1 MRVRDGK
8 LLGKARVRK
17 RRREQVDILHALGER
32 ARVLAVA
39 LAAKRQRA
47 QQLLGARGAGV
58 HPRAHFYTSDLDLGN
73 LDEAATVMAHHV
85 TKKREMQKHAA
96 ELVERNLVML
106 HLDRFQMG
114 VGGIHSWGAKP
125 LKEHLFT
132 PDRSYDF
139 SFVLRPY
146 SPALA
151 DGKPTAVDEMAALA
165 AEEAARGGMCPLPDL

>member
-1 MRVRDGK
+1 MLRPARGGFGGGGGGGRPAERPTPDPSRDGGLRYA
-8 LLGKARVRK
+8 LL
-17 RRREQVDILHALGER
+17 
-32 ARVLAVA
+32 VA
-39 LAAKRQRA
+39 AP
-47 QQLLGARGAGV
+47 RGA
-58 HPRAHFYTSDLDLGN
+58 PRLSASAHHFYTSDLDLGN

>member
-1 MRVRDGK
+1 M
-8 LLGKARVRK
+8 
-17 RRREQVDILHALGER
+17 
-32 ARVLAVA
+32 
-39 LAAKRQRA
+39 
-47 QQLLGARGAGV
+47 
-58 HPRAHFYTSDLDLGN
+58 
-73 LDEAATVMAHHV
+73 ATVMAHHV

-106 HLDRFQMG
+106 HLDHFQMG

>member
-1 MRVRDGK
+1 MTRS
-8 LLGKARVRK
+8 A
-17 RRREQVDILHALGER
+17 ESR
-32 ARVLAVA
+32 ARET
-39 LAAKRQRA
+39 KRAWR
-47 QQLLGARGAGV
+47 R
-58 HPRAHFYTSDLDLGN
+58 
-73 LDEAATVMAHHV
+73 
-85 TKKREMQKHAA
+85 QKHAA

>member
-1 MRVRDGK
+1 
-8 LLGKARVRK
+8 
-17 RRREQVDILHALGER
+17 
-32 ARVLAVA
+32 
-39 LAAKRQRA
+39 
-47 QQLLGARGAGV
+47 
-58 HPRAHFYTSDLDLGN
+58 
-73 LDEAATVMAHHV
+73 
-85 TKKREMQKHAA
+85 
-96 ELVERNLVML
+96 ML
-106 HLDRFQMG
+106 HLDHFQMG

-151 DGKPTAVDEMAALA
+151 